1 MSEIVL
7 AATFSNIQ
15 EAAIAKGMLDS
26 YGIPSFVD
34 NEIMSTVYPIGFN
47 ALGET
52 RLMVK
57 ASDLD
62 RALELLEEHK
72 DIND

>member
-7 AATFSNIQ
+7 AATFPNIQ
-15 EAAIAKGMLDS
+15 AAAIAKGMLDS

-47 ALGET
+47 ALGEA
-52 RLMVK
+52 RLMVNT
-57 ASDLD
+57 SDLD
-62 RALELLEEHK
+62 RALKLLDEHS
-72 DIND
+72 DIN

>member
-7 AATFSNIQ
+7 AATFPNIQ
-15 EAAIAKGMLDS
+15 AAAIAKGMLDS

-47 ALGET
+47 ALGEA
-52 RLMVK
+52 RLMVN

-62 RALELLEEHK
+62 RALKLLDEHS
-72 DIND
+72 DIN

>member
-7 AATFSNIQ
+7 AATFPNIQ
-15 EAAIAKGMLDS
+15 AAAIAKGMLDS

-47 ALGET
+47 ALGEA
-52 RLMVK
+52 RLMVN
-57 ASDLD
+57 ADGLD
-62 RALELLEEHK
+62 RALKLLDEHR
-72 DIND
+72 DIN